1 MVMRGLKRVAGYL
14 NALWRRIRKVVAR
27 WWDVAVAIS

>member
-1 MVMRGLKRVAGYL
+1 MGRLKRVLSYL
-14 NALWRRIRKVVAR
+14 DTLRRKIQKAVAR